1 MKESV
6 MNIKKVYISVL
17 CIALSLCISISVFAE
32 VNLDDFAYFADD
44 GSLQYDMDSYYY
56 AYAKDLVA
64 HSGVDIDPFVYWMH
78 DPVSGDYI
86 GYNYDSFK
94 ADYDSAIT
102 ALAPEHVDSIVTDIL
117 VDESADSDIA
127 EDFIDDSFVDESE
140 ISLLDT
146 VLEDSESD
154 IEEEVVVD
162 IPHQYV
168 VNDLRSPPVDPSTL
182 YIDYISCDYP
192 YWEQSDSLYF
202 ISSICPPVELLDS
215 AFFTLCVDGE
225 DTVISGSDFSFI
237 GNDII
242 VAGLFWLVYDYAD
255 YLNWS
260 FSPGIYCYSDI
271 ECLRQEGFLP
281 DYISLTIPD
290 YDFGGSF
297 MSGSLKS
304 LVVSIFG
311 EYTPVNTTA
320 LLMETVDNETTTTL
334 VDVVASGMA
343 GVDWEWCAGV
353 FLFGIMLFCLFK
365 LLGGILS

>member
-1 MKESV
+1 
-6 MNIKKVYISVL
+6 MNIKRLFILAL
-17 CIALSLCISISVFAE
+17 CFALFFCLSISIFAE
-32 VNLDDFAYFADD
+32 VNLDDYAYFADD
-44 GSLQYDMDSYYY
+44 GSLQHDMD
-56 AYAKDLVA
+56 AYHYDLAKDLVS
-64 HSGVDIDPFVYWMH
+64 HSGVDIDPAVYWLR
-78 DPVSGDYI
+78 DPYTGEYA
-86 GYNYDSFK
+86 GYNYDAFRS
-94 ADYDSAIT
+94 DYDAVIS
-102 ALAPEHVDSIVTDIL
+102 ALAPEQVDPTVTDIP

-127 EDFIDDSFVDESE
+127 EDFIDDSVVDESE

-146 VLEDSESD
+146 VLEDSASD

-182 YIDYISCDYP
+182 YIDYISCYYP
-192 YWEQSDSLYF
+192 YWEQSDSFYF

-215 AFFTLCVDGE
+215 AFFTVCVDGE
-225 DTVISGSDFSFI
+225 DTVISGSDFESF
-237 GNDII
+237 GNGIF
-242 VAGLFWLVYDYAD
+242 VAGMFWLVYDYASFLD
-255 YLNWS
+255 WR
-260 FSPGIYCYSDI
+260 FSPGIYCFSDI
-271 ECLRQEGFLP
+271 YILRQEDFLP

-290 YDFGGSF
+290 YDFGGAF
-297 MSGSLKS
+297 MSGTLKS